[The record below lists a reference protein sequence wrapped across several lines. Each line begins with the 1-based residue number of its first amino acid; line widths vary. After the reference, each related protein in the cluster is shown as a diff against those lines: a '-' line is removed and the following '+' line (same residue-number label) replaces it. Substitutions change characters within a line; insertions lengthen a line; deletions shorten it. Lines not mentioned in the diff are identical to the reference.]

1 MKRSWLPP
9 PVPDS
14 TCLVTGA
21 SAGIGMAIAREL
33 ASRGHGVA
41 LVARRHERLESL
53 AAELRTAHGV
63 RAEPLPCD
71 LADAAARA
79 QLPRRVAELGVTVE
93 VLVNDA
99 GLGTYGDFVDSEHER
114 QLEQVRVMSEAV
126 VDLARAFGP
135 AMAERRRGAVLIVSS
150 ALALAPMPGYA
161 TYCGTR
167 AFCLAFG
174 DALHAELRRRSVAVT
189 TVCPGGVSSE
199 FFAANGPQPVQW
211 AMPRFMWRTPEQVAR
226 EAIDALARNKRTL
239 VPGRP
244 MRATMAGQRLVPRG
258 LQLTAMDRLAQRR
271 ERGAQE

>member
-1 MKRSWLPP
+1 MKRAWLPP
-9 PVPDS
+9 PAPES

-33 ASRGHGVA
+33 ASRGYGVA
-41 LVARRHERLESL
+41 LVARRQERLVRL
-53 AAELRTAHGV
+53 AAELRAAHGV
-63 RAEPLPCD
+63 RAEALPCD
-71 LADAAARA
+71 LADPAARA
-79 QLPRRVAELGVTVE
+79 RLPRQVADLGLAVE
-93 VLVNDA
+93 ILVNNA
-99 GLGTYGDFVDSEHER
+99 GLGTYGAFVASDGER

-126 VDLARAFGP
+126 VDLARAFAP

-174 DALHAELRRRSVAVT
+174 DALHAELRRVGVAVT

-211 AMPRFMWRTPEQVAR
+211 GMPRFMWRSPEQVAGA
-226 EAIDALARNKRTL
+226 AIDALARNKRML

-244 MRATMAGQRLVPRG
+244 MRAAMAGRWLVPRA
-258 LQLTAMDRLAQRR
+258 LQWTAMDRLAQRG
-271 ERGAQE
+271 ERTSP